1 MVAGL
6 GGVESAK
13 LEMFNRVPLSRLGQP
28 EDAPSVRAFLLS
40 DGAKYSKS
48 SPDPK
53 SRLERLREYEKCI
66 SDSHTPGTF
75 FKTSVPV

>member
-13 LEMFNRVPLSRLGQP
+13 LEMFNRVPLSRIGQP
-28 EDAPSVRAFLLS
+28 EEAASVRAFLLS
-40 DGAKYSKS
+40 DGAKYSRS

-53 SRLERLREYEKCI
+53 SRLERLREIRNMYQ
-66 SDSHTPGTF
+66 
-75 FKTSVPV
+75 